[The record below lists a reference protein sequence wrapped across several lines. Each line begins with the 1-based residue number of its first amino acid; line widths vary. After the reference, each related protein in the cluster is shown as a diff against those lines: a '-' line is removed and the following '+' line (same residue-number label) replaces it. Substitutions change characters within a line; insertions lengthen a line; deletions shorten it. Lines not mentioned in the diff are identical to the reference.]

1 MQTNYQME
9 EDKNEG
15 KIFVQIIESTFLSII
30 LIIVIG
36 LFFTYQKNHSFQL
49 NSLMSGVLI
58 MYLCYSFIPI
68 FIFSGIFY
76 YLNKNFP
83 FLLYLTLFFFSLW
96 ATLFI
101 ISNSGER
108 KHNNQIP
115 DIMDGLSE
123 FITIKLIQIIF
134 IVVISNFIIVL
145 KNWYIAKKEALEN

>member
-1 MQTNYQME
+1 MNYHME

-15 KIFVQIIESTFLSII
+15 KIFVQIIESAFLSII

-49 NSLMSGVLI
+49 NSLLSGVLI

-68 FIFSGIFY
+68 FILSGIFY
-76 YLNKNFP
+76 YLNKNFSL
-83 FLLYLTLFFFSLW
+83 LLYLILFFFSLW

-108 KHNNQIP
+108 KYNNQIP

-145 KNWYIAKKEALEN
+145 KNWYIAKKETLEN